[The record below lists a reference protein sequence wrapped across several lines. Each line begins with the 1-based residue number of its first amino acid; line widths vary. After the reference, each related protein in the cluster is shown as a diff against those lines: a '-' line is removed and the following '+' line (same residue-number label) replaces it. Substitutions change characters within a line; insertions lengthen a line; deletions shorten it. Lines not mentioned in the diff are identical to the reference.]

1 MFELTIAR
9 IPKHDSDFEQVI
21 FFRFYYMYDG

>member
-1 MFELTIAR
+1 MFEVAIAR

-21 FFRFYYMYDG
+21 FSRSYYMYDL